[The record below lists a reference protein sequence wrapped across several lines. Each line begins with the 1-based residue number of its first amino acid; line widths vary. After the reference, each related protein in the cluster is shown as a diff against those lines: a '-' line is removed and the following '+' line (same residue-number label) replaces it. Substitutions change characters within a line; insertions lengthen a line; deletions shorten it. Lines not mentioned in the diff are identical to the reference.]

1 MKSDRNAD
9 RHNSSQGIQDGKR
22 GVCVPE
28 RNPLARVDQKK
39 KKKKKMLF
47 LKKEG
52 GLKKKQTA
60 AACVETLLC

>member
-39 KKKKKMLF
+39 KEEENVVFEK
-47 LKKEG
+47 G
-52 GLKKKQTA
+52 GRIEEEA
-60 AACVETLLC
+60 NRRRLC